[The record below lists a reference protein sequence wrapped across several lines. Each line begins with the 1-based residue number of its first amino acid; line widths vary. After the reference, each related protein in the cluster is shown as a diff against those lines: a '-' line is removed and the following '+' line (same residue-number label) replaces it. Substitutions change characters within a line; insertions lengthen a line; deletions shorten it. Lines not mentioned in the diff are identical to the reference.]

1 MRLAAGSEPM
11 KILELG
17 GTVFVRSH
25 LVEAAKTAGYTI
37 VTFTRGRTYP
47 GLPGVETIRGDR
59 TLDFAALAMCRAREA
74 GMGAV

>member
-1 MRLAAGSEPM
+1 M

-37 VTFTRGRTYP
+37 MTFTRGRTYP

-59 TLDFAALAMCRAREA
+59 TLDFAALAMCRARAA
-74 GMGAV
+74 GMGAL